1 MQRIAQLIKTQYT
14 AHKSF
19 IWYGLIS
26 VFVTVI
32 DVTVSRL
39 SESFVNAVV
48 ANTIGVV
55 VGFLVQY
62 YLTSRHVY
70 NSKNVRTF
78 TIFLLTFFIGLFLA
92 NLIVY
97 FSRYYLFGGSDG
109 AMAFLVSKGLS
120 IVLPFFV
127 MYYLRKRWIVDSE
140 SAK

>member
-1 MQRIAQLIKTQYT
+1 MQQIVQLIKTQYMM
-14 AHKSF
+14 HKSF

-32 DVTVSRL
+32 DIAVSRL
-39 SESFVNAVV
+39 SESFVNTVV

-55 VGFLVQY
+55 VGFIVQY

-97 FSRYYLFGGSDG
+97 FSRYYLFGGSEG
-109 AMAFLVSKGLS
+109 IIAFLVSKGLS

-127 MYYLRKRWIVDSE
+127 MYYLRKKWIVDNE
-140 SAK
+140 NTR